1 MGRLSKEQWSAVR
14 ASWEE
19 DPVVSYV
26 EAAQRVSAKHGFEVP
41 SKAAISKKALL
52 EHWSKTGELAII
64 NEAAQ
69 RRADALDV
77 DPEVDDKNFNK
88 IVAREESERL
98 RAEVLARHRREW
110 SEMEGFRR
118 SALIKLKEAYD
129 FKGELRDERQRW
141 IIAKLAADAVKVN
154 FSSLALKQD
163 GEVKAWGLGFN
174 FDVKSLT
181 DEQLDA
187 LIEGHLPR

>member
-1 MGRLSKEQWSAVR
+1 MGRLTKEQWSAVR

-19 DPVVSYV
+19 DPVVSYL
-26 EAAQRVSAKHGFEVP
+26 EAAQRVSSSHGFVVP
-41 SKAAISKKALL
+41 SKAAISKKALI

-69 RRADALDV
+69 RRADALDI
-77 DPEVDDKNFNK
+77 DPEVDDKDFSK

-118 SALIKLKEAYD
+118 SALLKLKEAYD

-141 IIAKLAADAVKVN
+141 MIAKLSAESVRIN
-154 FSSLALKQD
+154 FSSLAMKQD
-163 GEVKAWGLGFN
+163 GEVTAWGLGFN

-181 DEQLDA
+181 DEQLEA